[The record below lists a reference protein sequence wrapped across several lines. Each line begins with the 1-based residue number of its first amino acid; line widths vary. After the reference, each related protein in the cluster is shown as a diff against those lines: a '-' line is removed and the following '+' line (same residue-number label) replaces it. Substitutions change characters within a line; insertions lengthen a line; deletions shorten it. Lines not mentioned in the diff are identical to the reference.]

1 MAGHVERR
9 LAQALDVRAHRP
21 SRGHRAEDEA
31 FGVGDPPGLRRD
43 VEVAR
48 EQAPDQGSRDR
59 ESAAIGVEPEP

>member
-1 MAGHVERR
+1 V
-9 LAQALDVRAHRP
+9 DV
-21 SRGHRAEDEA
+21 
-31 FGVGDPPGLRRD
+31 VLDPPGLGRD